1 MTALRLAELTKEAGF
16 PDGVINIVTGFGETG
31 ACLVDHPEI
40 SKISFT
46 GSTEVGQIIMQRC
59 SVNNLK
65 KITLEL
71 GGKSPFIVM
80 DDANIDRALELAHFG
95 LFFN

>member
-1 MTALRLAELTKEAGF
+1 
-16 PDGVINIVTGFGETG
+16 
-31 ACLVDHPEI
+31 
-40 SKISFT
+40 
-46 GSTEVGQIIMQRC
+46 MQKC

-71 GGKSPFIVM
+71 GGKSPLIVM
-80 DDANIDRALELAHFG
+80 DDFDLDKAVEIAHSG